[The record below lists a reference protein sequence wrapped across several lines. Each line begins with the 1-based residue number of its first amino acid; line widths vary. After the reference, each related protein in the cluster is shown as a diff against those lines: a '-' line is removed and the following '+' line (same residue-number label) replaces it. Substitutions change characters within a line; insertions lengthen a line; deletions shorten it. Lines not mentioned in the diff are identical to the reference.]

1 MYGAM
6 MAMGSE
12 FIGPHF
18 EDAETSTS
26 NPQNFVGLLVFATS
40 FTEIVKWL
48 KDLVN
53 MFFVFKGVDQS
64 TSEKGRIL
72 KRTSPL
78 RATTLRFLP
87 TEIG

>member
-26 NPQNFVGLLVFATS
+26 NPQNFVGLLV
-40 FTEIVKWL
+40 L
-48 KDLVN
+48 HL
-53 MFFVFKGVDQS
+53 
-64 TSEKGRIL
+64 
-72 KRTSPL
+72 SPKSSSGSK
-78 RATTLRFLP
+78 TW
-87 TEIG
+87 